1 MGEAEE
7 GGDQRREE
15 RQMSPPTA
23 LFPGLATKPGGGEQP
38 QHLVLSLPGMSSDL
52 QRAGQK

>member
-38 QHLVLSLPGMSSDL
+38 QHLVLSLPGMRSYL